1 MIQGLS
7 EKLKTLRM
15 QFNYS
20 QKEVSDLLDISPTA
34 LSGYETGDKTPSLE
48 RLVKFANLYHVSS
61 DYLLGLDKTDS
72 SRTVDVSHL
81 SDEQYL
87 TISKLIS
94 LM

>member
-7 EKLKTLRM
+7 EKLKSLRL

-20 QKEVSDLLDISPTA
+20 QKEVSDLLGISPTA
-34 LSGYETGDKTPSLE
+34 LSGYETGEKTPSLE

-72 SRTVDVSHL
+72 SRMIDTSHL

-87 TISKLIS
+87 TITKLIS